1 MRFVPR
7 GGHRDSHRDA
17 PLPPPRLLHAHAASS
32 PFLRTL
38 IHPDSHPPASRRRE
52 SDQTPRKLK
61 SMGTSGR
68 SDVRPVQ
75 DLPGVRKNVAADA
88 IKNLSMAVQVAM
100 AREQGQGRPP
110 C

>member
-1 MRFVPR
+1 
-7 GGHRDSHRDA
+7 
-17 PLPPPRLLHAHAASS
+17 
-32 PFLRTL
+32 
-38 IHPDSHPPASRRRE
+38 
-52 SDQTPRKLK
+52 
-61 SMGTSGR
+61 MGTSGR